1 MKNQQKNKRQFFC
14 ILVVSW
20 ALMLI
25 FAALYVQQLQKE
37 KAWKEAGELTDVSEL
52 EALRA
57 DYASAVARYDQAEEK
72 EAERKK
78 VNDTVLSF
86 LDAYFLLPDSREA
99 LLSGCENYVAEDAWR
114 TLELLSKN
122 KKYNSN
128 ERELFYYREDCTE
141 HEEDDGIYEAFAIF
155 TIREIDGNKASD
167 QSYMLA
173 VTVEADEESAEIT
186 DIQTLTEIY
195 YHADLKFLKTTLFLL
210 NKCKTK
216 IQFKKKDQGFE

>member
-1 MKNQQKNKRQFFC
+1 MKDQQKSKRQFFG

-20 ALMLI
+20 VLMLI

-37 KAWKEAGELTDVSEL
+37 KAWNEAGELTDVSEL

-122 KKYNSN
+122 KKMLLY
-128 ERELFYYREDCTE
+128 LF
-141 HEEDDGIYEAFAIF
+141 DG
-155 TIREIDGNKASD
+155 
-167 QSYMLA
+167 
-173 VTVEADEESAEIT
+173 
-186 DIQTLTEIY
+186 
-195 YHADLKFLKTTLFLL
+195 
-210 NKCKTK
+210 
-216 IQFKKKDQGFE
+216 

>member
-1 MKNQQKNKRQFFC
+1 MKDQQKNKRQFFG

-20 ALMLI
+20 VLMLI
-25 FAALYVQQLQKE
+25 FATLYVQQLQKE
-37 KAWKEAGELTDVSEL
+37 KAWNEAGELTDVSEL

-99 LLSGCENYVAEDAWR
+99 LLSGCEEYVSEDAWR
-114 TLELLSKN
+114 TIELLSDSRD
-122 KKYNSN
+122 YNEA
-128 ERELFYYREDCTE
+128 ERELFYYQGDCTE
-141 HEEDDGIYEAFAIF
+141 LEDEDSQYHAFAIF
-155 TIREIDGNKASD
+155 TIREIENGEAND

-173 VTVEADEESAEIT
+173 ATVETDGTAAQIT
-186 DIQTLTEIY
+186 DIETMTAIY
-195 YHADLKFLKTTLFLL
+195 FHAD
-210 NKCKTK
+210 
-216 IQFKKKDQGFE
+216 

>member
-1 MKNQQKNKRQFFC
+1 MKNQQKNKQQFFC
-14 ILVVSW
+14 ILIVSW

-99 LLSGCENYVAEDAWR
+99 LLSGCEEYVSEDAWR
-114 TLELLSKN
+114 TIELLSDSRD
-122 KKYNSN
+122 YNEA
-128 ERELFYYREDCTE
+128 ERELFYYQGDCTE
-141 HEEDDGIYEAFAIF
+141 LEDEDSQYHAFAIF
-155 TIREIDGNKASD
+155 TIREIENGEAND

-173 VTVEADEESAEIT
+173 ATVETDGTAAQIT
-186 DIQTLTEIY
+186 DIETMTAIY
-195 YHADLKFLKTTLFLL
+195 FHAD
-210 NKCKTK
+210 
-216 IQFKKKDQGFE
+216 

>member
-1 MKNQQKNKRQFFC
+1 MKDQQKSKRQFFG

-20 ALMLI
+20 VLMLI

-37 KAWKEAGELTDVSEL
+37 KAWNEAGELTDVSEL

-99 LLSGCENYVAEDAWR
+99 LLSGCEEYVSEDAWR
-114 TLELLSKN
+114 TIELLSDSRD
-122 KKYNSN
+122 YNEA
-128 ERELFYYREDCTE
+128 ERELFYYQGDCTE
-141 HEEDDGIYEAFAIF
+141 LEDEDSQYHAFAIF
-155 TIREIDGNKASD
+155 TIREIENGEAND

-173 VTVEADEESAEIT
+173 ATVETDGTAAQIT
-186 DIQTLTEIY
+186 DIETMTAIY
-195 YHADLKFLKTTLFLL
+195 FHAD
-210 NKCKTK
+210 
-216 IQFKKKDQGFE
+216 

>member
-1 MKNQQKNKRQFFC
+1 MKDQQKNKRQFFG

-20 ALMLI
+20 VLMLI

-37 KAWKEAGELTDVSEL
+37 KAWNEAGELTDVSEL

-99 LLSGCENYVAEDAWR
+99 LLSGCEEYVSKDAWR
-114 TLELLSKN
+114 TIELLSDSRD
-122 KKYNSN
+122 YNEA
-128 ERELFYYREDCTE
+128 ERELFYYQGDCTE
-141 HEEDDGIYEAFAIF
+141 LEDEDSQYHAFAIF
-155 TIREIDGNKASD
+155 TLREIENGEAND

-173 VTVEADEESAEIT
+173 ATVETDGTAAQIT
-186 DIQTLTEIY
+186 DIETMTAIY
-195 YHADLKFLKTTLFLL
+195 FHAD
-210 NKCKTK
+210 
-216 IQFKKKDQGFE
+216 

>member
-1 MKNQQKNKRQFFC
+1 MKDQQKSKRQFFG

-20 ALMLI
+20 VLMLI

-37 KAWKEAGELTDVSEL
+37 KAWNEAGELTDVSEL

-99 LLSGCENYVAEDAWR
+99 LLSGCEEYVSKDAWR
-114 TLELLSKN
+114 TIELLSDSRD
-122 KKYNSN
+122 YNEA
-128 ERELFYYREDCTE
+128 ERELFYYQGDCTE
-141 HEEDDGIYEAFAIF
+141 LEDEDSQYHAFAIF
-155 TIREIDGNKASD
+155 TIREIENGEAND

-173 VTVEADEESAEIT
+173 ATVETDGTAAQIT
-186 DIQTLTEIY
+186 DIETMTAIY
-195 YHADLKFLKTTLFLL
+195 FHAD
-210 NKCKTK
+210 
-216 IQFKKKDQGFE
+216 

>member
-1 MKNQQKNKRQFFC
+1 MKDQQKNKRQFFG

-20 ALMLI
+20 VLMLI

-37 KAWKEAGELTDVSEL
+37 KAWNEAGELTDVSEL

-114 TLELLSKN
+114 TLELTTQTKEN
-122 KKYNSN
+122 CFTT
-128 ERELFYYREDCTE
+128 ERIVPSMR
-141 HEEDDGIYEAFAIF
+141 
-155 TIREIDGNKASD
+155 KMMAS
-167 QSYMLA
+167 MKHL
-173 VTVEADEESAEIT
+173 
-186 DIQTLTEIY
+186 
-195 YHADLKFLKTTLFLL
+195 LFL
-210 NKCKTK
+210 
-216 IQFKKKDQGFE
+216 QFEK

>member
-122 KKYNSN
+122 KTQTKENCFTT
-128 ERELFYYREDCTE
+128 ERIVPSMR
-141 HEEDDGIYEAFAIF
+141 
-155 TIREIDGNKASD
+155 KMMAS
-167 QSYMLA
+167 MKHL
-173 VTVEADEESAEIT
+173 
-186 DIQTLTEIY
+186 
-195 YHADLKFLKTTLFLL
+195 LFL
-210 NKCKTK
+210 
-216 IQFKKKDQGFE
+216 QFEK

>member
-1 MKNQQKNKRQFFC
+1 MEEESRQKTDRKRM
-14 ILVVSW
+14 LGLLTVSC
-20 ALMLI
+20 AATLC
-25 FAALYVQQLQKE
+25 FAGLYVQELKTVE
-37 KAWKEAGELTDVSEL
+37 KLESAGQWTDTEELN
-52 EALRA
+52 ALRA
-57 DYASAVARYDQAEEK
+57 DYSAAISRAEL
-72 EAERKK
+72 AEQEQEERTQ
-78 VNDTVLSF
+78 VNDLITAF
-86 LDAYFLLPDSREA
+86 LNAYFLLPDSREA

-155 TIREIDGNKASD
+155 TIREIDGNEASD

-195 YHADLKFLKTTLFLL
+195 FHAD
-210 NKCKTK
+210 
-216 IQFKKKDQGFE
+216 

>member
-86 LDAYFLLPDSREA
+86 LDAYFLLPDSQIGRA
-99 LLSGCENYVAEDAWR
+99 HV
-114 TLELLSKN
+114 
-122 KKYNSN
+122 
-128 ERELFYYREDCTE
+128 
-141 HEEDDGIYEAFAIF
+141 
-155 TIREIDGNKASD
+155 
-167 QSYMLA
+167 
-173 VTVEADEESAEIT
+173 
-186 DIQTLTEIY
+186 
-195 YHADLKFLKTTLFLL
+195 
-210 NKCKTK
+210 
-216 IQFKKKDQGFE
+216 

>member
-1 MKNQQKNKRQFFC
+1 MKDQQKSKRQFFG

-20 ALMLI
+20 VLMLI

-37 KAWKEAGELTDVSEL
+37 KAWNEVGELTDVSEL

-128 ERELFYYREDCTE
+128 ERELW
-141 HEEDDGIYEAFAIF
+141 IYV
-155 TIREIDGNKASD
+155 N
-167 QSYMLA
+167 
-173 VTVEADEESAEIT
+173 
-186 DIQTLTEIY
+186 TL
-195 YHADLKFLKTTLFLL
+195 
-210 NKCKTK
+210 NTK
-216 IQFKKKDQGFE
+216 S

>member
-1 MKNQQKNKRQFFC
+1 M
-14 ILVVSW
+14 
-20 ALMLI
+20 
-25 FAALYVQQLQKE
+25 
-37 KAWKEAGELTDVSEL
+37 TDVSEL

-114 TLELLSKN
+114 TLELLSIN

-155 TIREIDGNKASD
+155 TIREIDGNEASD

-173 VTVEADEESAEIT
+173 VTVEADEKSAEIT

-195 YHADLKFLKTTLFLL
+195 FHAD
-210 NKCKTK
+210 
-216 IQFKKKDQGFE
+216 

>member
-1 MKNQQKNKRQFFC
+1 MKDQQKSKRQFFG

-20 ALMLI
+20 VLMLI

-37 KAWKEAGELTDVSEL
+37 KAWNEAGELTDVSEL

-114 TLELLSKN
+114 TLELLSEN

-141 HEEDDGIYEAFAIF
+141 HEEEM
-155 TIREIDGNKASD
+155 AS
-167 QSYMLA
+167 MKHL
-173 VTVEADEESAEIT
+173 
-186 DIQTLTEIY
+186 
-195 YHADLKFLKTTLFLL
+195 LFL
-210 NKCKTK
+210 
-216 IQFKKKDQGFE
+216 QFEK

>member
-1 MKNQQKNKRQFFC
+1 MKDQQKSKRQFFG

-20 ALMLI
+20 VLMLI

-37 KAWKEAGELTDVSEL
+37 KAWNEAGELTDVSEL

-128 ERELFYYREDCTE
+128 ERELFYYRGDCTE

-155 TIREIDGNKASD
+155 TIREIDGNEASD

-173 VTVEADEESAEIT
+173 VTVEADEESAEII

-195 YHADLKFLKTTLFLL
+195 FHAD
-210 NKCKTK
+210 
-216 IQFKKKDQGFE
+216 

>member
-1 MKNQQKNKRQFFC
+1 MKDQQKSKQQFFG

-20 ALMLI
+20 VLMLI

-37 KAWKEAGELTDVSEL
+37 KAWNEAGELTDVSEL

-99 LLSGCENYVAEDAWR
+99 LLSGCEEYVSEDAWR
-114 TLELLSKN
+114 TIELLSDSRD
-122 KKYNSN
+122 YNEA
-128 ERELFYYREDCTE
+128 ERELFYYQGDCTE
-141 HEEDDGIYEAFAIF
+141 LEDEDSQYHAFAIF
-155 TIREIDGNKASD
+155 TIREIENGEAND

-173 VTVEADEESAEIT
+173 ATVETDGTAAQIT
-186 DIQTLTEIY
+186 DIETMTAIY
-195 YHADLKFLKTTLFLL
+195 FHAD
-210 NKCKTK
+210 
-216 IQFKKKDQGFE
+216 

>member
-1 MKNQQKNKRQFFC
+1 M
-14 ILVVSW
+14 
-20 ALMLI
+20 
-25 FAALYVQQLQKE
+25 
-37 KAWKEAGELTDVSEL
+37 
-52 EALRA
+52 
-57 DYASAVARYDQAEEK
+57 
-72 EAERKK
+72 
-78 VNDTVLSF
+78 
-86 LDAYFLLPDSREA
+86 
-99 LLSGCENYVAEDAWR
+99 SGCENYVAEDAWR

-195 YHADLKFLKTTLFLL
+195 FHAD
-210 NKCKTK
+210 
-216 IQFKKKDQGFE
+216 